1 MRQPDFGSQTAS
13 PPFVGCT
20 VLTQR
25 GAAGAIFLGA
35 GPRHVR
41 LRTCSLASSSFTC
54 NLAQLRCG
62 RRSGPKEFAR
72 GPPGMAIEDV
82 PFKRAVR
89 AGMPP
94 HVEQSLFHRAP
105 VMRLILRRV
114 PASGKDLHRLFA
126 RSLRAMP
133 RMAAVTTDRKTDQP
147 KPRLAASCGFRPSIR
162 LTRCIGR
169 GHEIHVTPL
178 PRAPILGAPLRPGPA
193 HVLQLRPVGV
203 EQGVREGAEQP
214 RSAAM
219 EESVDLN
226 SRVRSFCVPTLVAIR
241 QVPVLFIGVKH
252 LCFEARVSRRGT
264 TREQPCL
271 LARLGARGGC
281 FSGNER
287 R

>member
-25 GAAGAIFLGA
+25 GLLVQYFGGRSASRRSLEDLLLGQFELHLQ
-35 GPRHVR
+35 PRP
-41 LRTCSLASSSFTC
+41 
-54 NLAQLRCG
+54 LRCG

-82 PFKRAVR
+82 VPFKRAVR
-89 AGMPP
+89 AGMP
-94 HVEQSLFHRAP
+94 RP
-105 VMRLILRRV
+105 VMRLILRRVRQRQYFPVRV

-133 RMAAVTTDRKTDQP
+133 RMAAVTTERKTDQP

-169 GHEIHVTPL
+169 GDEIHVPSPL

-193 HVLQLRPVGV
+193 HVVQLRPVGV

-219 EESVDLN
+219 EESVDL
-226 SRVRSFCVPTLVAIR
+226 
-241 QVPVLFIGVKH
+241 
-252 LCFEARVSRRGT
+252 
-264 TREQPCL
+264 
-271 LARLGARGGC
+271 
-281 FSGNER
+281 
-287 R
+287 